1 MATTKTQDVVT
12 GIDMTMKKLRVSMRG
27 IQIRRAG
34 FKADHDNL
42 ARAVA
47 NLTVTLLDAQALL
60 IAESNR
66 GRRRRR

>member
-1 MATTKTQDVVT
+1 MATKTQDVVA
-12 GIDMTMKKLRVSMRG
+12 GIDVTMKQLRAAMRG

-60 IAESNR
+60 IGTEHVK
-66 GRRRRR
+66 RRRR